1 MHFASLKLLFGCSH
15 LKGGGIFRQT
25 LTEYPKPCS
34 KLVLLVFIN
43 LLQQHGRHFMAEGWA
58 EFPDILSKH
67 PNVEIRHMQA
77 APLGTQN
84 AEQLRMSLIDYNVK

>member
-1 MHFASLKLLFGCSH
+1 
-15 LKGGGIFRQT
+15 
-25 LTEYPKPCS
+25 
-34 KLVLLVFIN
+34 
-43 LLQQHGRHFMAEGWA
+43 MAEGWA